1 MPNESASDTFALVL
15 RKNGD
20 RRKCDG
26 WNLARRGCDLH
37 PAEQCMGHDAAVE
50 LGNNGNNRVI
60 AIAQRIDK
68 VCLVRSS
75 ESSFVDG
82 PDFGAVLS
90 TGRVLDPDYWRA
102 RIRREVASIRQ
113 EVGYHVSLILTLTI
127 NPAVDRTV
135 SVDKLVFED
144 RAYILGRAEAAGG
157 RGVNASQVIYAFG
170 GKTLALIT
178 SGGAAGHKMEES
190 LAEMGFPYK
199 AVPVAAESRINLTIS
214 DKQGLTVK
222 LNEVG
227 TPLTEKEV
235 AAIRKLTE
243 ASLDGARWLMI
254 CGSMQPGV
262 PPHFYCELIELAHS
276 RGVKTL
282 LDTDGEALQHA
293 LEAKPSVITPNQQEA
308 ERLLGRALLTR
319 TQIVEAVDR
328 IHAMG
333 PQSVILSLGARGA
346 IAVSPDSMVEALP
359 PRVEALCPIGAGDA
373 LAAAF
378 VWSMDKGKPFA
389 ESLRWGVAAGTATA
403 ALPGIHFPKFQQV
416 RAMYKQVEVRPL
428 R

>member
-1 MPNESASDTFALVL
+1 M
-15 RKNGD
+15 
-20 RRKCDG
+20 
-26 WNLARRGCDLH
+26 
-37 PAEQCMGHDAAVE
+37 
-50 LGNNGNNRVI
+50 
-60 AIAQRIDK
+60 
-68 VCLVRSS
+68 
-75 ESSFVDG
+75 
-82 PDFGAVLS
+82 
-90 TGRVLDPDYWRA
+90 
-102 RIRREVASIRQ
+102 
-113 EVGYHVSLILTLTI
+113 ILTLTI

-135 SVDKLVFED
+135 TVDKLVFED

-157 RGVNASQVIYAFG
+157 RGVNASQVIHGFG
-170 GKTLALIT
+170 GKTLALLT
-178 SGGAAGHKMEES
+178 SGGAAGQRMEES
-190 LAEMGFPYK
+190 LSGMGFPFK
-199 AVPVAAESRINLTIS
+199 TVHVGSESRINLTIS

-227 TPLTEKEV
+227 APLEKSEIR
-235 AAIRKLTE
+235 AIRDLTE
-243 ASLDGARWLMI
+243 ASISGAPWLMI

-262 PPHFYCELIELAHS
+262 PPHFYCELIEMAKA

-319 TQIVEAVDR
+319 NQFLEALER

-333 PQSVILSLGARGA
+333 PESVILSLGSRGA
-346 IAVSPDSMVEALP
+346 IGASTDGVYEALP
-359 PRVEALCPIGAGDA
+359 PRVESLCPIGAGDA

-378 VWSMDKGKPFA
+378 VWSMDKGKTFA

-403 ALPGIHFPKFQQV
+403 ALPGIQFPTLQQT
-416 RAMYKQVEVRPL
+416 RAIYKQVDVRPV